1 MTAEELANLNTIVDV
16 LTVVSSLS
24 AMTAIGWYVVR
35 MRGRAGGFAGA
46 TAVIA
51 VFVSALAATRLT
63 SLVVARVPGADD
75 LFVLEAFAAAIAFVA
90 SFAMWPLVPRLLT
103 MPTRCELV
111 EVNRRLEEERE
122 ARQAL
127 VEEMRGLNEALE
139 HRVAQRTRELDLE
152 RRRFEIALS
161 GSNIALAEQDRDLRY
176 TWMYNAP
183 ATLGGVDPVGRL
195 PEEILPR
202 STAAAQEAVKRRVMT
217 TGRAERFEV
226 SMPGGDTVAWYEGRI
241 EPLVDAGEVVGVVTV
256 SVDITR
262 HKEHE
267 REMRDLLRELTHRS
281 KNLLA
286 VVQGIARQ
294 SGLGREREGEFL
306 TIFNGR
312 LQALSRVHEILVEE
326 LWRGVGLRE
335 LIERERRSRGADDIG
350 SFTVDVPDRRL
361 SPEAA
366 QNFALAFH
374 ELFDELRDATD
385 PGGRSEM
392 VWHEADGRF
401 VLTWERTGR
410 GGTSPRDGFG
420 RLLLERYLP
429 RSVGGVAE
437 LSTEEA
443 ATRYRLEG
451 RLSMLEPT

>member
-1 MTAEELANLNTIVDV
+1 MTSEDLAKLHSIVDV

-24 AMTAIGWYVVR
+24 VMAAIGWYLMR
-35 MRGRAGGFAGA
+35 MRGRAGGLAGA

-51 VFVSALAATRLT
+51 VFVLALAATRVANFVVVST
-63 SLVVARVPGADD
+63 SGGDL
-75 LFVLEAFAAAIAFVA
+75 LFVVEAVAAAVTFVA
-90 SFAMWPLVPRLLT
+90 SFAMWPLVPRLLA

-111 EVNRRLEEERE
+111 EVNHRLEAEQE

-127 VEEMRGLNEALE
+127 VEDMRRLNEDLE
-139 HRVAQRTRELDLE
+139 RRVEARTRELELE
-152 RRRFEIALS
+152 RRRFEVALS

-183 ATLGGVDPVGRL
+183 ASLGGVDPVGRL
-195 PEEILPR
+195 PEEILPI
-202 STAAAQEAVKRRVMT
+202 STAAAQGTVKRRVLAS
-217 TGRAERFEV
+217 GRAERFEV
-226 SMPGGDTVAWYEGRI
+226 AMPGSEGAVWYEGRI
-241 EPLVDAGEVVGVVTV
+241 EPVVEDGAVVGVVTV

-267 REMRDLLRELTHRS
+267 REIRNVLRELTHRS

-294 SGLGREREGEFL
+294 SSSGRPGEAAFL
-306 TIFNGR
+306 TVFNGR

-326 LWRGVGLRE
+326 SWQGVRLRD
-335 LIERERRSRGADDIG
+335 LIERERTSIVAGDAG
-350 SFTVDVPDRRL
+350 SFSVDAPDRRL

-374 ELFDELRDATD
+374 ELFVDARNLAD
-385 PGGRSEM
+385 RAGRTTI
-392 VWHEADGRF
+392 VWREDDGRF
-401 VLTWERTGR
+401 VCEWERSGAP
-410 GGTSPRDGFG
+410 GEVARDGFA
-420 RLLLERYLP
+420 RLLLERHLP
-429 RSVGGVAE
+429 RSVGGVAA
-437 LSTEEA
+437 LSTQER

-451 RLSMLEPT
+451 PLAALEPI